1 MEAGCKRFFIEST
14 RKPTPDDRRAYVYED
29 INIRRKLLTPR
40 LLFLS
45 MYLEMRWMMRVG
57 ELWVW

>member
-14 RKPTPDDRRAYVYED
+14 RKPTPDARRACVYED